1 MSLGQKRDRVRYYQS
16 QGLALTQALEVF
28 DLTRHQY
35 YYRPQG
41 NSASRPGCDP
51 STHTNHH
58 DADGVVSER
67 TNKEVVEAIELI
79 QRDDDLRCGYKR
91 MTAQLHLQGYQINH
105 KKVYRLMRVNNLL
118 LSRLKRPDRPYVQ
131 HRRAMPVQPLTLLE
145 MDIKMIWVEER
156 QRYAF
161 VLTIL
166 DTFTRMAL
174 YWEVAYRMQWEAIRR
189 AWQWVI
195 EHHLQPADML
205 AKGLEIEV
213 RSDNGPQFLAQ
224 RLRDF
229 FLDNHLSQ
237 VFTHPY
243 TPQENGHVE
252 SFHAILSTALRHEHF
267 WTLQQLEARL
277 LLFYHKYNQQ
287 RVHSSIAYLPPM
299 IFWQAWQ
306 LGLIHTR
313 QGKRKK
319 TIFLLKVPRYQLSGY
334 LKSEGASRSDE
345 VRLDAEPNLVQ
356 EVNGAVTL
364 KPSV

>member
-1 MSLGQKRDRVRYYQS
+1 
-16 QGLALTQALEVF
+16 
-28 DLTRHQY
+28 
-35 YYRPQG
+35 
-41 NSASRPGCDP
+41 
-51 STHTNHH
+51 
-58 DADGVVSER
+58 
-67 TNKEVVEAIELI
+67 
-79 QRDDDLRCGYKR
+79 
-91 MTAQLHLQGYQINH
+91 
-105 KKVYRLMRVNNLL
+105 
-118 LSRLKRPDRPYVQ
+118 
-131 HRRAMPVQPLTLLE
+131 MPVQPLTLLE

-174 YWEVAYRMQWEAIRR
+174 YWEVAYRMQWEAIRK
-189 AWQWVI
+189 AWQWVF

-213 RSDNGPQFLAQ
+213 RS
-224 RLRDF
+224 
-229 FLDNHLSQ
+229 
-237 VFTHPY
+237 
-243 TPQENGHVE
+243 ENGHVE

-306 LGLIHTR
+306 LGLIQTR

-319 TIFLLKVPRYQLSGY
+319 TIFLLKVPRYQLLGY
-334 LKSEGASRSDE
+334 LKLEGASHSDSD
-345 VRLDAEPNLVQ
+345 RLDADPNQVQ

-364 KPSV
+364 QPSV